1 MTFSIPIDVRF
12 RDIDSLDHVNHG
24 VFVDYLEH
32 ARFHWWRGFIKDR
45 PFEEDGFHIARLE
58 IDYRKPIHSGEKV
71 RVELRCDRIG
81 NTSFTLAYK
90 VIREPEGV
98 VLAEA
103 QTVQVF
109 MDFKTRRPKP
119 IRTETLAWLRSQV

>member
-1 MTFSIPIDVRF
+1 
-12 RDIDSLDHVNHG
+12 
-24 VFVDYLEH
+24 
-32 ARFHWWRGFIKDR
+32 
-45 PFEEDGFHIARLE
+45 
-58 IDYRKPIHSGEKV
+58 V